1 MKKEQRNIILT
12 IMLLLSL
19 GLLMIYSSSYIW
31 ALYKFNNKYH
41 YLIYQLIFLC
51 LSLIIS
57 EFIIKL
63 DLKLIEK
70 HINKL
75 LIIGLIMLAL
85 VIIPGIGVIRN
96 GSRSWFSL
104 GPFSFQPSEYIKLIL
119 IIYTAKYLEKYHSK
133 INNIKAN
140 LLPISLI
147 LFLVILLVMLEPDF
161 GSSMIIIMSVVIMI
175 FSSGLKYKYFG
186 YLGLIGLVSIT
197 AIIIVAPYRLARIVS
212 FINPWKDELGSGY
225 QIIQS
230 LYAIGPGGIFGHGL
244 FSSIQKNFYLPEPQT
259 DFIFAILCEELGFI
273 SAFIVIVLFFF
284 LYLNIFKISAKQND
298 LFKKFLCFG
307 IGSSLI
313 MQTILN
319 LSVVVGLVPV
329 TGVTLPFFS
338 YGGSSLLITMIML
351 SIIIN
356 ISRNWYIFLC
366 IIFTIFKDIFSLL

>member
-51 LSLIIS
+51 VSLIIS
-57 EFIIKL
+57 KFIIKL
-63 DLKLIEK
+63 DLKLIKK

-186 YLGLIGLVSIT
+186 YLGIIGLVSIT

-273 SAFIVIVLFFF
+273 SAFLVILMFFF

-313 MQTILN
+313 MQTIIN

-356 ISRNWYIFLC
+356 ISRN
-366 IIFTIFKDIFSLL
+366 

>member
-1 MKKEQRNIILT
+1 
-12 IMLLLSL
+12 
-19 GLLMIYSSSYIW
+19 
-31 ALYKFNNKYH
+31 
-41 YLIYQLIFLC
+41 
-51 LSLIIS
+51 
-57 EFIIKL
+57 
-63 DLKLIEK
+63 
-70 HINKL
+70 
-75 LIIGLIMLAL
+75 MLAL

-147 LFLVILLVMLEPDF
+147 IFLVILLVMLEPDF

-186 YLGLIGLVSIT
+186 YLGIIGLVSIT

-356 ISRNWYIFLC
+356 ISRN
-366 IIFTIFKDIFSLL
+366 